1 MSNYPSGLLSSFP
14 GSIIAVQLRLS
25 TFPSAILAND
35 SEYIVSAILNTDV
48 SLEVFNSRF
57 TYNGH
62 APAQAFIG
70 GCARERKLVSAG
82 TVLWKCT
89 QFSLVNP
96 STGSITEWWCSAED
110 FDTTLER
117 CKNLQISL
125 RRYARSRLAVK
136 WEWNNSMDNLLRAR
150 ILQPVYAFVG
160 LTKWQNTRFS
170 IDKEATALPAN
181 RLALIGGDLQYC
193 VPNLTNAHITKQS
206 CTLADQL
213 PVGWQTMKPYV
224 GGRAG

>member
-1 MSNYPSGLLSSFP
+1 
-14 GSIIAVQLRLS
+14 
-25 TFPSAILAND
+25 
-35 SEYIVSAILNTDV
+35 VSAILNTDV
-48 SLEVFNSRF
+48 PLEVFNSNF

-70 GCARERKLVSAG
+70 ERARERKLVSAG

-96 STGSITEWWCSAED
+96 STGAITEWWCSADDLEA
-110 FDTTLER
+110 TLQR
-117 CKNLQISL
+117 CKNLQVSL
-125 RRYARSRLAVK
+125 RRYARARLAVK

-160 LTKWQNTRFS
+160 PTKWQNTQFS
-170 IDKEATALPAN
+170 VDKEATALPAK
-181 RLALIGGDLQYC
+181 RLALIGGDTQYC
-193 VPNLTNAHITKQS
+193 IPNLTKAYIAELSRT
-206 CTLADQL
+206 TADQL
-213 PVGWQTMKPYV
+213 PAGWQTMKPYA

>member
-1 MSNYPSGLLSSFP
+1 
-14 GSIIAVQLRLS
+14 
-25 TFPSAILAND
+25 
-35 SEYIVSAILNTDV
+35 VSAILNTDV

-96 STGSITEWWCSAED
+96 STGSITEWWCSADEL
-110 FDTTLER
+110 DTTLQR

-170 IDKEATALPAN
+170 MDKEATALPAN
-181 RLALIGGDLQYC
+181 RLALIGGDVQYC
-193 VPNLTNAHITKQS
+193 IPNLTNAHIAKLS

-213 PVGWQTMKPYV
+213 PPEWQTMKSYV